1 MAGPINPDTITFDAP
16 TKFKDDGSAIPVGTI
31 SKYQYGFSQTSQA
44 ALPQASR
51 RYTIVVDD
59 TNMTPDANGK
69 QDAPLSIAGALAF
82 GQWYGAA
89 RAVSKDGPVSD
100 WSNEAA
106 FVLQAKTPEAPANF
120 STG

>member
-1 MAGPINPDTITFDAP
+1 MSGPINPDTITFDAP

-44 ALPQASR
+44 AIPQASR
-51 RYTIVVDD
+51 RYTVIVDD

-82 GQWYGAA
+82 GQWFGAA

-100 WSNEAA
+100 WSSEAA
-106 FVLQAKTPEAPANF
+106 FVLQAKTPEAPTNF
-120 STG
+120 SVA